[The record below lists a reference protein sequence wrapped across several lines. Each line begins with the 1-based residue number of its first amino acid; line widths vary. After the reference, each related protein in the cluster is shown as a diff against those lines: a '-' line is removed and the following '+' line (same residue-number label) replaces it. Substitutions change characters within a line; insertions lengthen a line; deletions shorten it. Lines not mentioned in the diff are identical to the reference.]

1 MGLLNYALPE
11 SQRKIS
17 YCQEIIAETMEDNN
31 RDILLYK
38 DEESDNF
45 AGILLVEFNIQETD
59 NQSPSTTITI
69 HRYGV
74 VPSYQDDQIDYMM
87 YSALRIKYPKATIIG
102 VLNLSDE
109 IARWSTQYDEELTQ
123 EG

>member
-11 SQRKIS
+11 EQRKIS
-17 YCQEIIAETMEDNN
+17 FCQEIIEETMEDDS

-38 DEESDNF
+38 DEESDNY
-45 AGILLVEFNIQETD
+45 AGILLVEFNVQEID
-59 NQSPSTTITI
+59 DQSPSTTITI

-74 VPSYQDDQIDYMM
+74 VPSFQDDQIDYMM
-87 YSALRIKYPKATIIG
+87 YRSLRMKYPRATIIG

-109 IARWSTQYDEELTQ
+109 IASWSTQFDEEFAQ